1 MMMMITTMAKKIRH
15 FFPETREREREKKK
29 KKKKTKKKR
38 TQRARFLLFSLSLS
52 LSKERR
58 DFLSAQQPQ
67 RRIEKKEN
75 DKRRL
80 LLRER
85 GPIMKRGLYA
95 CPNTSQT
102 LNNTA
107 HKKKEKKEFNNSPE
121 CIFYTFL
128 IIFTCEKNTNTTYY
142 ILYRTTRRLCDRY
155 THYIS
160 STRFSRREEE
170 ETQNTEPL

>member
-1 MMMMITTMAKKIRH
+1 MMMITTMAKKIRH
-15 FFPETREREREKKK
+15 FFPETREREREKEEEEEEEKNA
-29 KKKKTKKKR
+29 TR
-38 TQRARFLLFSLSLS
+38 TLSPFLSLS
-52 LSKERR
+52 LSFERAPR
-58 DFLSAQQPQ
+58 LFKRPAAS
-67 RRIEKKEN
+67 KEN
-75 DKRRL
+75 REEGERQKTPSFE
-80 LLRER
+80 RER
-85 GPIMKRGLYA
+85 PNNEKGA
-95 CPNTSQT
+95 CFCPKTSQT

-121 CIFYTFL
+121 CIFCTFL
-128 IIFTCEKNTNTTYY
+128 YIFTCEKNTNTTYY

>member
-1 MMMMITTMAKKIRH
+1 MMMMMMMITTMAKKIRH
-15 FFPETREREREKKK
+15 FFPETREREKKK
-29 KKKKTKKKR
+29 KKKKKKR

-85 GPIMKRGLYA
+85 GPIMKRGLA
-95 CPNTSQT
+95 FVQKLLKP
-102 LNNTA
+102 
-107 HKKKEKKEFNNSPE
+107 
-121 CIFYTFL
+121 
-128 IIFTCEKNTNTTYY
+128 
-142 ILYRTTRRLCDRY
+142 
-155 THYIS
+155 
-160 STRFSRREEE
+160 
-170 ETQNTEPL
+170 

>member
-1 MMMMITTMAKKIRH
+1 
-15 FFPETREREREKKK
+15 
-29 KKKKTKKKR
+29 
-38 TQRARFLLFSLSLS
+38 
-52 LSKERR
+52 
-58 DFLSAQQPQ
+58 
-67 RRIEKKEN
+67 
-75 DKRRL
+75 
-80 LLRER
+80 
-85 GPIMKRGLYA
+85 MKRGLYA

-121 CIFYTFL
+121 CILYIFVFL
-128 IIFTCEKNTNTTYY
+128 HVKRILILPTTYY
-142 ILYRTTRRLCDRY
+142 IAQRDDFAID

>member
-1 MMMMITTMAKKIRH
+1 MMMITTMAKKIRH
-15 FFPETREREREKKK
+15 FFPETRERER
-29 KKKKTKKKR
+29 KR
-38 TQRARFLLFSLSLS
+38 RRRRQRRKERNAHAFSFSLSLS
-52 LSKERR
+52 LSLSLSNERR

-121 CIFYTFL
+121 CIFCTFL
-128 IIFTCEKNTNTTYY
+128 YIFTCEKNTNTTYY